1 MKSFSKYLLLSEV
14 YSDQPVANALTY
26 LCHHVHLSCLQ
37 FLPSN
42 SFLLFYSY
50 CYFLSPFIEG
60 KIHEDS
66 IRDNVLKD
74 TAQATGRVGAPI
86 FSWMDKW
93 TKCIHNFKQFLFI
106 SCYLMDLNI
115 SRKKS
120 TIMKKTKCIQ
130 ETWRPILNNRIL
142 FKNKIEWDH
151 WHMLF
156 VTLVVNHPSTVSNV
170 FPGARCAVLRKYCS
184 LDFHLLKIT

>member
-1 MKSFSKYLLLSEV
+1 MKSLSKYLLLSEV

-26 LCHHVHLSCLQ
+26 LCHHVPLSCLQ

-42 SFLLFYSY
+42 TFLLFYSY

-60 KIHEDS
+60 QIHEDS
-66 IRDNVLKD
+66 ISDNVLKD

-86 FSWMDKW
+86 FSWMDKR
-93 TKCIHNFKQFLFI
+93 TKYIYNFKQFLFI
-106 SCYLMDLNI
+106 CCYFLDLNI

-130 ETWRPILNNRIL
+130 KTWRPILNNRIL

-151 WHMLF
+151 RHMLF
-156 VTLVVNHPSTVSNV
+156 VTLIAYHPSTVSNV
-170 FPGARCAVLRKYCS
+170 FPGAHCAVLRKYCS